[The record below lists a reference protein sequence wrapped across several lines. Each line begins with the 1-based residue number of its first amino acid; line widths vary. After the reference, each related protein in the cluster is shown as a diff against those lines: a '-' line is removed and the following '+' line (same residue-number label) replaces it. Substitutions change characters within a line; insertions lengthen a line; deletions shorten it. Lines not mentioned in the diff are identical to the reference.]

1 MKKILFLLSAYA
13 LIINCENPSRLKPIE
28 QTRVL
33 MDTFVQIVVYDQ
45 HLPEQQ
51 ILKIINLCFDQIE
64 QIEAIVSNYNDS
76 SAIAYINRNAS
87 RCTVRLD
94 SVLLKVISAGQR
106 ISEQT
111 DGAFDLSIAPVKRLW
126 HFSEEQPSPPHPD
139 SIRRVLSRVDY
150 RMISIHQDSIRFL
163 IPGMQLDLG
172 GIAKG
177 FAIDQALLFLQS
189 HGLKDVMVNAGG
201 DLRATV
207 SELTQGKRR
216 IWIRHPRRDGQLFGS
231 FQMDNGSIA
240 TSGDYE
246 RFFENDSIRYHHIL
260 DPKTGFPARQ
270 CVSVTIYTSDAMTA
284 DALATAVFVLGH
296 EKGLQFV
303 NQLKDTECVI
313 IYDQDGK
320 LAYNVSQG
328 LAASFKIEN

>member
-1 MKKILFLLSAYA
+1 MKKFLAFLSIIA
-13 LIINCENPSRLKPIE
+13 LAFSCNNQSRLKPVE

-45 HLPEQQ
+45 HLPEKQ
-51 ILKIINLCFDQIE
+51 IHQIINLCFDQIE
-64 QIEAIVSNYNDS
+64 QIEAIVNNYNDS

-87 RCTVRLD
+87 RSAVRLD

-111 DGAFDLSIAPVKRLW
+111 DGAFDLSIASVKQLW
-126 HFSEEQPSPPHPD
+126 PFSEEQPSPPHPD
-139 SIRRVLSRVDY
+139 SIRRALGRVDY

-177 FAIDQALLFLQS
+177 FAIDQALQFLQS
-189 HGLKDVMVNAGG
+189 HGLNDVMVNAGG

-216 IWIRHPRRDGQLFGS
+216 IWIRHPRHDGQLFGS
-231 FQMDNGSIA
+231 FPMDNGSVA
-240 TSGDYE
+240 TSGDYQ
-246 RFFENDSIRYHHIL
+246 RFFETDSIRYHHIL
-260 DPKTGFPARQ
+260 DPKTGYPARQ

-296 EKGLQFV
+296 EKGMQFV
-303 NQLKDTECVI
+303 NQLQNTECVI
-313 IYDQDGK
+313 IYQKDGK
-320 LAYNVSQG
+320 LNCNVSQG
-328 LAASFKIEN
+328 LAASFKIE